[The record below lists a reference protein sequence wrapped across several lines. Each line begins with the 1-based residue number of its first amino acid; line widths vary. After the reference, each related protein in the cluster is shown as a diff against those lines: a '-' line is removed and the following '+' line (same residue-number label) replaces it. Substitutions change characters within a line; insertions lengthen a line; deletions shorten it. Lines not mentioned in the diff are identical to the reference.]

1 MDTACTFDGLRQAI
15 ANDDHGKW
23 DRVVPTKTLRLVEGK
38 LCFEGG
44 GPLGET
50 GLDLTP
56 WSRSQLCTLLGIP
69 SNYFG
74 NCQPELQDRQFNYWL
89 ARLVES
95 SEQSSNGELPHE
107 SKAVKL
113 LLRGKGE
120 TLRAALST
128 RYNRFDNKDIVEH
141 LTPYLSEGWET
152 TWYAFDQD
160 ILHLRLTRPAS
171 MREVRTGDFVVGG
184 MHVINS
190 EVGRSAI
197 TIRAVLYRLV
207 CTNGLMCS
215 VGERELLRKR
225 HVFTVGHQFRTE
237 LSEAVETAIVQ
248 AESGLNVMQ
257 ESTRFDIGNVAE
269 EIDEL
274 EARYPLPG
282 SYLKEI
288 REMADVSP
296 SSWTSLYDLTNLLT
310 LAAQRLPPTQRVE
323 TEAVAGEF
331 MLSRLGR

>member
-1 MDTACTFDGLRQAI
+1 MDSVCTLSDLQQSI
-15 ANDDHGKW
+15 AQDDNGKW
-23 DRVVPTKTLRLVEGK
+23 DKVVPTKNLCLREGR
-38 LCFEGG
+38 LDFH
-44 GPLGET
+44 GESPASET
-50 GLDLTP
+50 SLSLTP
-56 WSRSQLCTLLGIP
+56 WSRSQLCNLLGIP
-69 SNYFG
+69 SAYFG
-74 NCQPELQDRQFNYWL
+74 NCPPELQDRQFNYWL
-89 ARLVES
+89 GRLVEHR
-95 SEQSSNGELPHE
+95 SEDSNGELPHE
-107 SKAVKL
+107 SKASKL

-160 ILHLRLTRPAS
+160 ILHLRLTRPAT
-171 MREVRTGDFVVGG
+171 MREIRTGDFVVGG

-207 CTNGLMCS
+207 CTNGLICP

-237 LSEAVETAIVQ
+237 LSEAVETAIAQ

-288 REMADVSP
+288 REMADISP

-323 TEAVAGEF
+323 TEAVAGDF